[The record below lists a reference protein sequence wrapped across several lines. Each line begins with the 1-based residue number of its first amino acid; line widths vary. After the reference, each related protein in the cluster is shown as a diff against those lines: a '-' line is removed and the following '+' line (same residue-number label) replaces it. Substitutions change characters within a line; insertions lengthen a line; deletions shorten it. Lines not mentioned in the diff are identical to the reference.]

1 MPLRQRTRADNRAAY
16 ITTARQHN
24 ALQAELDRAAEERA
38 AEQRRARRNA
48 IPHNPRDP
56 EWHARQEAVD
66 ALRQSLNRPSGYRN
80 DPNDPPPF

>member
-16 ITTARQHN
+16 ITAARQHN
-24 ALQAELDRAAEERA
+24 ALQAELDRAAEEKA

-66 ALRQSLNRPSGYRN
+66 ELRQSLNRPTGY
-80 DPNDPPPF
+80 DPNEPPPF